1 MGLNGFLESK
11 FPLCSNGKVRD
22 NLFLFAL
29 ALIVFDDFWA
39 MTMFPPLEILWT
51 INKTVALILIVLKF
65 IIYDRWR
72 VRDVAVAFV
81 FFSIGLLVKF
91 KMGENN
97 AFMFVLLVCGARDVD
112 SEKILKVHFF
122 EVLLLLAVTV
132 VSSLT
137 GLIENLVYGAGTEKV
152 RNSFGICFATDFA
165 AVVFFL
171 AAEGYYIYRKRLK
184 WWMYLPGIILSW
196 VVYRYCHT
204 RLDCISLVVISVL
217 YALVSLLEKKLEGKA
232 ERVRIILSFSIL
244 FFFVLCFLV
253 TYYYDP
259 ALEWMERVNNIF
271 SSRLSLGREGFTRYS
286 VTLFGTYFEQE
297 GAGGSLV
304 HYNAYFFIDSSYILL
319 LLRYGAVFT
328 LLVLSSYCALTY
340 RRRDDLFFLALS
352 FVIALN
358 ATTAHHLIHFQYNP
372 LFMLLFALTK
382 EDIKDKQ
389 FS

>member
-1 MGLNGFLESK
+1 MGLSDFLESK

-22 NLFLFAL
+22 NLFLAGMML
-29 ALIVFDDFWA
+29 VVLNDFWS

-65 IIYDRWR
+65 IIYDRWG

-81 FFSIGLLVKF
+81 FFSTGLLVKF

-97 AFMFVLLVCGARDVD
+97 AFMFALLVCGARDVD

-152 RNSFGICFATDFA
+152 RNSFGICYATDFA

-196 VVYRYCHT
+196 VVYRCCHT

-232 ERVRIILSFSIL
+232 ERVRIILSFSIV
-244 FFFVLCFLV
+244 FFFILCFLV
-253 TYYYDP
+253 TYFYDP
-259 ALEWMERVNNIF
+259 ALEWMKKVNDVF
-271 SSRLSLGREGFTRYS
+271 SSRLSLGREGFTRYP

-340 RRRDDLFFLALS
+340 RRREDLFFLALS

-358 ATTAHHLIHFQYNP
+358 ATTAHHLLHFQYNP